1 MLEVSSSIP
10 RIALNDL
17 VLVASAN
24 TLGCAKQVPSSLSTP
39 PSKICLTISV
49 LITYDW
55 NCVFTLR
62 PDYCSNLSCNI
73 NRWGTLIRKRIL
85 QLLNPHLKTR
95 QGYTELWY
103 FNGAWRNIFRKI
115 MTLPQPNHIHSPI
128 QCKPMQHRLGTGQG
142 TTKTKL
148 SCKFLLHFQD
158 TWISEY
164 KLI

>member
-103 FNGAWRNIFRKI
+103 FNGAWRNISVTNVNIRQQI
-115 MTLPQPNHIHSPI
+115 RAILRH
-128 QCKPMQHRLGTGQG
+128 
-142 TTKTKL
+142 TKKL
-148 SCKFLLHFQD
+148 SMKVWNILVTSVIIKQD
-158 TWISEY
+158 DRVILRLT
-164 KLI
+164 KNLCTKA